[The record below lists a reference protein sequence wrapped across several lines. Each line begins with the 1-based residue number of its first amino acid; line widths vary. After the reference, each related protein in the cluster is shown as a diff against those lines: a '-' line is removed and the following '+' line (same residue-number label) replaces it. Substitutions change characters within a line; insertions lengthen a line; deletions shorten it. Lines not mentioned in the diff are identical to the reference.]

1 VNRLRRLAVVV
12 VAMVACGRTEPL
24 RYMSDYDP
32 TLMDGGMSLD
42 GGEADAGHVVA
53 CFPGVIS
60 LMPAIPKVMFVLDRS
75 DSMSSLFGTT
85 TRWQA
90 LSGAL
95 NVVLPP
101 VDQTMEIGALIFP
114 SDSFAACSVASSPAI
129 TPALGNVDTLLN
141 LIHNTRPAGHTPT
154 AVALNVA
161 GGSILSDRA
170 ATGAR
175 AMVLATDGAPNCNS
189 SLDPRTCNC
198 GGVGCGVGADCL
210 DDVRTIE
217 SIRGLAQQNL
227 PTYVIGIQDMPG
239 VLTDVLNQMALAG
252 GRPKPGSQSYYA
264 VTSQPELEVA
274 LTTIRNQVGACVFLT
289 TSVPDAQGSLQLTV
303 NGTVVPF
310 DPTSTDGW
318 SWTNRDNGELEIFGA
333 PCARLTSLGNAMV
346 QATIQC
352 AVPDAGVDGGAGD
365 GG

>member
-1 VNRLRRLAVVV
+1 MTAVVL
-12 VAMVACGRTEPL
+12 AMLACGRTEPL
-24 RYMSDYDP
+24 RYQSDYDP
-32 TLMDGGMSLD
+32 TQTDSGVDAGPP
-42 GGEADAGHVVA
+42 DAGHVA
-53 CFPGVIS
+53 CIPGLVS

-75 DSMSSLFGTT
+75 DSMSSMFGNT
-85 TRWQA
+85 TRWGA

-95 NVVLPP
+95 DEVLPP
-101 VDQTMEIGALIFP
+101 VDQKMELGALIFP

-129 TPALGNVDTLLN
+129 DPALGNATPLLN
-141 LIHNTRPAGHTPT
+141 LIHLTRPAGHTPT

-175 AMVLATDGAPNCNS
+175 ALVLATDGAPNCNA

-210 DDVRTIE
+210 DDVRTIQ

-252 GRPKPGSQSYYA
+252 GRPKAGSQSYYA
-264 VTSQPELEVA
+264 VTSQAELTDA

-289 TSVPDAQGSLQLTV
+289 TSVPDALGSLTLTV
-303 NGTVVPF
+303 NGTPVPY
-310 DPTSTDGW
+310 DATSTDGW
-318 SWTNRDNGELEIFGA
+318 SWTNRDNGELEVFGP
-333 PCARLTSLGNAMV
+333 PCARLVSLGNAMV

-352 AVPDAGVDGGAGD
+352 ATADAGADGG
-365 GG
+365 